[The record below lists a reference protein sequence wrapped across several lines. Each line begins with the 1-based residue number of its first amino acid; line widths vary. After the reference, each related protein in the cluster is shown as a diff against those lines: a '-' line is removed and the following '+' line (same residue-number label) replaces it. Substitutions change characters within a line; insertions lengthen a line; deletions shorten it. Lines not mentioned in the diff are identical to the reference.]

1 MRCRGPCLGSCHRHD
16 LFFLSRLH
24 IGEEIIGI
32 VIAEA
37 DNRIGD
43 ANRSFVR
50 SSDTTPLTIPMRQKR
65 SFLSFMDL
73 APESFERVVPQSLGR
88 TSMRFVTF
96 LAT

>member
-1 MRCRGPCLGSCHRHD
+1 MGSCHRHD

-50 SSDTTPLTIPMRQKR
+50 ITETAADRSESPLP
-65 SFLSFMDL
+65 
-73 APESFERVVPQSLGR
+73 PQMIGLDACLPLFR
-88 TSMRFVTF
+88 DCW
-96 LAT
+96 

>member
-1 MRCRGPCLGSCHRHD
+1 MRYRGPCIGSCHRHD

-43 ANRSFVR
+43 ANRSVGACPDSISAGASPGMNSSRAAQIR
-50 SSDTTPLTIPMRQKR
+50 SLVECLVISSLSDARGSGLH
-65 SFLSFMDL
+65 D
-73 APESFERVVPQSLGR
+73 G
-88 TSMRFVTF
+88 
-96 LAT
+96 

>member
-1 MRCRGPCLGSCHRHD
+1 MGSCHRHD

-43 ANRSFVR
+43 ANRSLVR
-50 SSDTTPLTIPMRQKR
+50 FAVIRRLDDCAVAANGRSDGPRRSIGQAWSMSAKGRVPPLHHSTYNACKLQ
-65 SFLSFMDL
+65 D
-73 APESFERVVPQSLGR
+73 
-88 TSMRFVTF
+88 
-96 LAT
+96 

>member
-1 MRCRGPCLGSCHRHD
+1 MRYRGPCIGSCHRHD

-50 SSDTTPLTIPMRQKR
+50 FAVIRRLMIVLLPRMA
-65 SFLSFMDL
+65 
-73 APESFERVVPQSLGR
+73 APTGRAAALGR
-88 TSMRFVTF
+88 HGQCPQRAVSDHMIAR
-96 LAT
+96 

>member
-24 IGEEIIGI
+24 IGDEIIGI

-50 SSDTTPLTIPMRQKR
+50 SPDLTTGR
-65 SFLSFMDL
+65 SGGPIRGGWRPKLI
-73 APESFERVVPQSLGR
+73 
-88 TSMRFVTF
+88 RF
-96 LAT
+96 

>member
-1 MRCRGPCLGSCHRHD
+1 MRYRGPCIGSCHRHD

-50 SSDTTPLTIPMRQKR
+50 ILPIRMGRSERQVYGYGYGG
-65 SFLSFMDL
+65 
-73 APESFERVVPQSLGR
+73 AFENFIVP
-88 TSMRFVTF
+88 
-96 LAT
+96 AI